1 MSKEEKKRF
10 LEFEEEILKD
20 EDSREIMKILGL
32 PLEGKEIIVKA
43 SDFNWLIYAL
53 SQFSKVMGWMY
64 GSLSEEDVERI
75 ENTFDTEIKEKRARA
90 YLKYLFE
97 EFKKTLSELKQK
109 GGNNGKCD

>member
-10 LEFEEEILKD
+10 KEFEEEILKD
-20 EDSREIMKILGL
+20 DASREIMKKMGL
-32 PLEGKEIIVKA
+32 RLQGKEVIVQA
-43 SDFNWLIYAL
+43 PDWNWLVYAL

-64 GSLSEEDVERI
+64 GSLNAEEVERI
-75 ENTFDTEIKEKRARA
+75 ENTFDTEIKDKRTRA

-109 GGNNGKCD
+109 GGNNGKYD